1 MTTLSRR
8 SLLRSAGLL
17 AGAPLVAPARPA
29 AGQAGAAPVLTLVCA
44 DYVRYMHIAS
54 GDVAPEGVTLRWIRG
69 DRTQMLRRAAT
80 DTTVDGG
87 EASMAQHVMRLANGD
102 RSMVAVPI
110 FPLRNFT
117 ARDAYMAAGSR
128 LTPTTLEGKRIG
140 IYGWA
145 ASGAVWKRHMMRW
158 NKQDPA
164 RVTWVVGDADVTSTG
179 TGPANLPAHVSYA
192 PKGKNLTDL
201 LAAGEIEAMMV
212 SLPPKKFYDGSGTMV
227 RLEPDYRQAEQRYYQ
242 DTKCFPPQHVIL
254 IRKAVWDRHPWVGKR
269 LVDAFAKADE
279 TFNASQLL
287 YPYSSPWLI
296 DDVERA
302 EQQIGRHG
310 YAPGL
315 ENNRHV
321 VDAFCE
327 GAHRDG
333 MTARRVT
340 VDEFFAEFLA
350 A

>member
-1 MTTLSRR
+1 MPTLSRR
-8 SLLRSAGLL
+8 SWLKAAGSL
-17 AGAPLVAPARPA
+17 AGASVS
-29 AGQAGAAPVLTLVCA
+29 AGASAAQPDAPVITLVCA

-54 GDVAPEGVTLRWIRG
+54 GDVRPEGVTLRWQRG
-69 DRTQMLRRAAT
+69 DRTQMLRRAAQ
-80 DTTVDGG
+80 DPTVDGG
-87 EASMAQHVMRLANGD
+87 EASMAQHVMRLAAGD

-117 ARDAYMAAGSR
+117 ARDAYVRAGST
-128 LTPTTLEGKRIG
+128 LTPTTLEGKRLG

-158 NKQDPA
+158 NGQDPSK
-164 RVTWVVGDADVTSTG
+164 VTWVVGDADVPSTG

-192 PKGKNLTDL
+192 PKGRNLTEL
-201 LAAGEIEAMMV
+201 LVAGDIEAMMV
-212 SLPPKKFYDGSGTMV
+212 SLPPKAFYDGRGTMA
-227 RLEPDYRQAEQRYYQ
+227 RLEPDYRKAEQRYFK
-242 DTKCFPPQHVIL
+242 DTRCFPPQHVIL

-269 LVDAFAKADE
+269 LVAAFQKADE
-279 TFNASQLL
+279 MFNASQLL

-296 DDVERA
+296 DDVEQA

-315 ENNRHV
+315 DQNRHV

-333 MTARRVT
+333 MTARKVT

-350 A
+350 T